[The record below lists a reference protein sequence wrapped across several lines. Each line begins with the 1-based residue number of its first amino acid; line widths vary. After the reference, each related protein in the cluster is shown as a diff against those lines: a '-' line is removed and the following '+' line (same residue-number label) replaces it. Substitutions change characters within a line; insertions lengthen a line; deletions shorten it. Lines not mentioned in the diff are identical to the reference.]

1 MIIIF
6 DDIAL
11 ARHNK
16 QVYYALALCN
26 VHVFMNHYHEFSLQR
41 LFYNNWRLP
50 QIGLR
55 CVGFAI
61 FVVSDLQSDTYYYQD
76 LQSVLI
82 LSSIHL

>member
-26 VHVFMNHYHEFSLQR
+26 VHVFKNHYHEFSLPSNV
-41 LFYNNWRLP
+41 LFE
-50 QIGLR
+50 
-55 CVGFAI
+55 
-61 FVVSDLQSDTYYYQD
+61 
-76 LQSVLI
+76 
-82 LSSIHL
+82 

>member
-26 VHVFMNHYHEFSLQR
+26 VHVFNGCVLFDLGKLYHPIPSKKAQKPPLLTICSLAIYILCIFYIFSIYFL
-41 LFYNNWRLP
+41 
-50 QIGLR
+50 
-55 CVGFAI
+55 
-61 FVVSDLQSDTYYYQD
+61 YYF
-76 LQSVLI
+76 
-82 LSSIHL
+82 

>member
-26 VHVFMNHYHEFSLQR
+26 VHVFRIITMNSHCQAMYYLKN
-41 LFYNNWRLP
+41 YWRL
-50 QIGLR
+50 
-55 CVGFAI
+55 
-61 FVVSDLQSDTYYYQD
+61 
-76 LQSVLI
+76 LI
-82 LSSIHL
+82 EKNEKGICFLFD